1 MEKDLRHDDSN
12 ENQLNEARAALVR
25 ECEREE
31 ENCLYTSTSFF
42 IWVRCLRYM
51 RGVLW
56 IGAVA
61 ASAVAASH
69 ILRGDPSYRIL
80 MAAAA
85 LGAVILPGIGRALHI
100 DAAIRDYAAAA
111 AAFKNLQSEFRRA
124 SQVWS
129 LKSYPEFESE
139 ARKLFRL
146 MNEARK
152 PSLTPPELCFR
163 LARWKVRRGH
173 YEHDENSNG
182 VAQ

>member
-1 MEKDLRHDDSN
+1 MAKDLRHDDSN
-12 ENQLNEARAALVR
+12 EDRLNEVCAALVL

-42 IWVRCLRYM
+42 IWVRCLRYV
-51 RGVLW
+51 RAILW

-85 LGAVILPGIGRALHI
+85 LGAVILPGIGRAVRI
-100 DAAIRDYAAAA
+100 DASIREYAAAA
-111 AAFKNLQSEFRRA
+111 ASFKNLQSEFRRA
-124 SQVWS
+124 AQVWS
-129 LKSYPEFESE
+129 LKPYPEFESE

-146 MNEARK
+146 MNETRK

-173 YEHDENSNG
+173 YEYNENSK
-182 VAQ
+182 

>member
-1 MEKDLRHDDSN
+1 MAKDLRHDDSN
-12 ENQLNEARAALVR
+12 EDRLNEVCAALVR

-31 ENCLYTSTSFF
+31 ENCLYTSTSFL
-42 IWVRCLRYM
+42 IWVRCLRYV
-51 RGVLW
+51 RAALW
-56 IGAVA
+56 FCAAA

-80 MAAAA
+80 IAAAA
-85 LGAVILPGIGRALHI
+85 LGAVILPGIGRAVRI

-124 SQVWS
+124 AQVWS
-129 LKSYPEFESE
+129 LKPYPEFESE

-152 PSLTPPELCFR
+152 PSLTPPEFCFR
-163 LARWKVRRGH
+163 LARWKIRRGH
-173 YEHDENSNG
+173 YEHDENPK
-182 VAQ
+182 

>member
-1 MEKDLRHDDSN
+1 MAKDLRHDDSN
-12 ENQLNEARAALVR
+12 EGRLNEACAALVR

-42 IWVRCLRYM
+42 IWVRCLRYL

-61 ASAVAASH
+61 GSAVAASH

-85 LGAVILPGIGRALHI
+85 LAAVILPGIGRAVRI

-124 SQVWS
+124 VQVWS
-129 LKSYPEFESE
+129 LKPYPEFESE

-152 PSLTPPELCFR
+152 PSLTPPEFCFR
-163 LARWKVRRGH
+163 LARRKIGRGH
-173 YEHDENSNG
+173 YEHDENSKC
-182 VAQ
+182 

>member
-1 MEKDLRHDDSN
+1 MAEDLRHDDPDEDRLS
-12 ENQLNEARAALVR
+12 EASAALVR
-25 ECEREE
+25 ECEVEE
-31 ENCLYTSTSFF
+31 RNCLYTSTSFF
-42 IWVRCLRYM
+42 IWVRCLRYL
-51 RGVLW
+51 RGALW

-61 ASAVAASH
+61 GSAVAASH

-85 LGAVILPGIGRALHI
+85 LAAVILPGIGRAVRI

-124 SQVWS
+124 AQVWS
-129 LKSYPEFESE
+129 LKPYPEFESE

-152 PSLTPPELCFR
+152 PSLTPPEFCFR
-163 LARWKVRRGH
+163 LARWKIGRGH
-173 YEHDENSNG
+173 YEHDENSK
-182 VAQ
+182 

>member
-1 MEKDLRHDDSN
+1 MAKNFRHDDSN
-12 ENQLNEARAALVR
+12 EDQLNEARAALVR

-85 LGAVILPGIGRALHI
+85 LGAVILPGIGRALRI

-124 SQVWS
+124 AQVWS
-129 LKSYPEFESE
+129 LKPYPEFESE
-139 ARKLFRL
+139 AHKLFLL

-173 YEHDENSNG
+173 YEYDEDSK
-182 VAQ
+182 